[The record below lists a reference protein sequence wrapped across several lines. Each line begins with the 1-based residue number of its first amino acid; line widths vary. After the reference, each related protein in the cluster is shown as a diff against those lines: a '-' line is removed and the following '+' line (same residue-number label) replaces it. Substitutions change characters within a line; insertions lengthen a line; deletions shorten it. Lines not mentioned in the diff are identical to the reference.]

1 MFVNVLG
8 YQFDDIDD
16 SDILTNHWILTERG
30 NGTLTKDLQAAKAAA
45 PTDRN
50 EPRLHHPLAGLSNR
64 W

>member
-1 MFVNVLG
+1 MPVNVLG

-45 PTDRN
+45 NKQDTINPQASLKYTRK
-50 EPRLHHPLAGLSNR
+50 H
-64 W
+64 

>member
-1 MFVNVLG
+1 MSVNVLG

-45 PTDRN
+45 DRQKRTALT
-50 EPRLHHPLAGLSNR
+50 PPSRGLKQ
-64 W
+64 